1 MTWSFFQRSDARPAA
16 TGGLSFPNRSRSYDT
31 TRRAV
36 RFWGHYRSMENSFF
50 ISTEALSRIQPNLN
64 PDEQGFLGA
73 FDSHREQI
81 YAVAARVYAGGPK
94 GSYNL
99 TISDF

>member
-1 MTWSFFQRSDARPAA
+1 MTWSFFQRSDARPASI
-16 TGGLSFPNRSRSYDT
+16 GGLSFPNRSRSYDA

-50 ISTEALSRIQPNLN
+50 VSTEALSRLQPNLK
-64 PDEQGFLGA
+64 PDEDGFLRA
-73 FDSHREQI
+73 FDNHRDQI
-81 YAVAARVYAGGPK
+81 CAVAARVYAGGPK

-99 TISDF
+99 TVSDV